1 MICTKIL
8 ADRRGATAIEFGLLA
23 PVFLL
28 LLCGLVEMGRLL
40 WVKQVLTETA
50 YSAAR
55 CGALQAPCKTQ
66 GDIRGFATA
75 RGVRWGLRIDSG
87 LIDYAAVA
95 TCDGNAGSVQVTI
108 RYNFVS
114 PFSRLIAALPQEV
127 QARGCFPKLS

>member
-1 MICTKIL
+1 MRPRLL

-28 LLCGLVEMGRLL
+28 LLFGLIEMGRLL

-55 CGALQAPCKTQ
+55 CGALASPCKTQ
-66 GDIRGFATA
+66 GDIRSFAAA
-75 RGVRWGLRIDSG
+75 RGARWGIRIDAS
-87 LIDYAAVA
+87 LIDYAAAA

-108 RYNFVS
+108 RYAFAS
-114 PFSRLIAALPQEV
+114 PLSGFIAALPQDV
-127 QARGCFPKLS
+127 QAHGCFPKLS